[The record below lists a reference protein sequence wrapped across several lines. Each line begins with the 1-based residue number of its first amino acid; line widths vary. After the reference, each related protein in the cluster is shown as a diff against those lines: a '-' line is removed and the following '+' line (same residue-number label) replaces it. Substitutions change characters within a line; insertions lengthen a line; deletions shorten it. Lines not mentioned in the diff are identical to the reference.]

1 MADENKESDA
11 ISNMFGGN
19 GIQVDLISHAY
30 GFYSALFK
38 VGFLGKAGKPRG
50 YSAKPGIPEKDL

>member
-30 GFYSALFK
+30 GFYSALF
-38 VGFLGKAGKPRG
+38 
-50 YSAKPGIPEKDL
+50 